1 MTLNKDCVLC
11 NPNQDPE
18 QQIILENDHCLYI
31 QKPSEQEVL
40 EGSGLIIPKNHV
52 ETAFELSPQE
62 WTATKELMDQAKTI
76 LDETYAPDGY
86 SVGWNVYP
94 IGGQH
99 IPHAHLHIIPRFED
113 EPYAGR
119 GIRYWIKQKENK
131 RP

>member
-1 MTLNKDCVLC
+1 MNTDCVLC

-18 QQIILENDHCLYI
+18 QQIILENDHCFYI

-40 EGSGLIIPKNHV
+40 VGSGLIIPKNHV
-52 ETAFELSPQE
+52 ETPFDLSPQE
-62 WTATKELMDQAKTI
+62 WAATKELMDKAKTI
-76 LDETYAPDGY
+76 MDEAYSPDGY
-86 SVGWNVYP
+86 SLGWNVNP

-99 IPHAHLHIIPRFED
+99 IPHAHFHIIPRFED